1 MWALARPFQVLDDFP
16 DPVAIVDRGSAIVY
30 ATPSA
35 AALLGRPRE
44 QLIGQELTS
53 LLSVRH
59 RGELSRTLTQL
70 PDGRAGR
77 LCVEPLGCPAHPEDG
92 SRIWELSVQRLT
104 DPDRPLYFVCL
115 RAANRIAAS
124 PGVQPDKETY
134 RRIVEGTR
142 DGIWLLDGEGRTT
155 FVNAQMAAML
165 GQPVDGM
172 LGRSL
177 QTFIDDEMWPEA
189 QRMLER
195 HRQGLSDVHPLRFR
209 HATGRAVWTLVSSN
223 PLHDEQGDFTGAL
236 ALVTDMGERQRL
248 EEQLLHAQKMEAV
261 GRLAGG
267 IAHEFN
273 NLLTTIVGAAELLSF
288 RLGAQPEVRSEL
300 GSIRTA
306 TDRAATLVRRLLT
319 FARRQSA
326 NPRVVDLCEAVRSA
340 DRILA
345 SALGEEVELSIAV
358 AESECSARVDVA
370 QIEQALLNLVINA
383 RDAMPEGGEVKVS
396 VERVSLLLPLAH
408 LAPGD
413 YVKLAVADTGSGMSP
428 EVLERVFEPFFT
440 TKPREYGSGLG
451 LAIVYG
457 IVRQSG
463 GHITVESTP
472 GQGTTFSL
480 YLPYATPLSEA
491 EVAPEEPAEE
501 SLVPRGRETILVVE
515 DDELVRGITVRSLR
529 ALGYRILLAEDGED
543 AMKVVERHAG
553 DIDLVVTDVAMPR
566 MGGPELAEKLTARNP
581 SVKVL
586 FVSGYSEHE
595 LSQRVVLASN
605 RAFLDKPFTASMLA
619 RKLREMLDRK

>member
-16 DPVAIVDRGSAIVY
+16 DPVVVVDRGGAIVY
-30 ATPSA
+30 ASPSA
-35 AALLGRPRE
+35 AVLLGRPRE
-44 QLIGQELTS
+44 QLIGQELTG

-59 RGELSRTLTQL
+59 RGEVSRTLTQL
-70 PDGRAGR
+70 TDGRSAR
-77 LCVEPLGCPAHPEDG
+77 LCVEPQGCPAHPEDG
-92 SRIWELSVQRLT
+92 SRIWELSIQRLI
-104 DPDRPLYFVCL
+104 DPDRPLYYVCL

-142 DGIWLLDGEGRTT
+142 DGIWLLDAEGRTT

-165 GQPVDGM
+165 GQPVDDM
-172 LGRSL
+172 LARPL
-177 QTFIDDEMWPEA
+177 KTFIDDEMWPEA
-189 QRMLER
+189 ERMLER

-209 HATGRAVWTLVSSN
+209 HASGRSIWTLVSSN
-223 PLHDEQGDFTGAL
+223 PLRDEQGDFIGAL

-326 NPRVVDLCEAVRSA
+326 NPRVIDLCEAVRSA

-358 AESECSARVDVA
+358 AEAECSARVDVA

-408 LAPGD
+408 LPPGE
-413 YVKLAVADTGSGMSP
+413 YVKLAVADSGSGMAP

-463 GHITVESTP
+463 GHITVDSTP

-480 YLPYATPLSEA
+480 YLPYVVPQA
-491 EVAPEEPAEE
+491 EPEVLPEEPVDEAQ
-501 SLVPRGRETILVVE
+501 VPRGRETILVVE

-581 SVKVL
+581 NVKVL
-586 FVSGYSEHE
+586 FVSGYSEQE

-619 RKLREMLDRK
+619 RKLREMLDQR